1 MSENITQQTMTSVTL
16 LLLEKGIDF
25 EVATVQERFHTR
37 SSCYSILSPNKT

>member
-25 EVATVQERFHTR
+25 EVATVQERFH